1 MTWSEQKE
9 WEMIEDDIAELEG
22 KISQIEADMVENGAD
37 FGKLSE
43 LQAQLDETN
52 QALEDKMMRWE
63 ELSERVEG

>member
-1 MTWSEQKE
+1 MTWAEQKE
-9 WEMIEDDIAELEG
+9 WDTIEDDIAELEG
-22 KISQIEADMVENGAD
+22 KISQIETDMVENGAD

>member
-1 MTWSEQKE
+1 MRQKNGTQF
-9 WEMIEDDIAELEG
+9 EDDIAELEG

-63 ELSERVEG
+63 EVSERVEG

>member
-9 WEMIEDDIAELEG
+9 WETIEDDIAELEG